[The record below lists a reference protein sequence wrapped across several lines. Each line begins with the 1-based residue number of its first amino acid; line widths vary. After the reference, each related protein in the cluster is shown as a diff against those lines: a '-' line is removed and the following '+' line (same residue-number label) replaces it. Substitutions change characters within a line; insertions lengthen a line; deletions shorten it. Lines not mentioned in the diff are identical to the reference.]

1 MFFKMKTPSISN
13 QAKKIVFLLFTL
25 FPLFAISQKNGFIRG
40 TIYDGESGNP
50 MPFVKVIIVGTTKV
64 AISDLDGTFSIETAP
79 GVFSI
84 RLTFTGFE
92 TLIVENITVAAGEPT
107 LLTEL
112 NMQSANTTLGTVVI
126 NAERR
131 EKTEVAMLT
140 KKRESSN
147 QIDGISGAAI
157 ATTGDGDASSAMSR
171 VPGVSIAG
179 GKYVYIRG
187 LGDRYNK
194 TLLNGMDI
202 PGLDPDRNSIQM
214 DLFPTNILDNI
225 VVNKTFIAS
234 LPADFAGG
242 VIDISLKSFPDK
254 QQRNFSISGGYN
266 PSFHF
271 NQNYLTYQGGSLD
284 FLGFDDGTRAIPA
297 TSNIPFFAQAVG
309 NAENAERYKEILS
322 NFNPTMAAIQKM
334 SLMDYSL
341 STSFGNQ
348 FNKKGYTIGYNVLA
362 SYKSSTEYFKDV
374 EFGRYGLAGSADST
388 AMQTRE
394 LQTGSYGTNAVLM
407 TGMAGFAIKTQK
419 SKYTFNL
426 LHLQNGESKAGIF
439 DYYNSDQGAIFQ
451 GFQHNLEYSQRQLTN
466 LFISGKHQIDSAKWE
481 LEWKLS
487 PTLSLI
493 KDPDIRFTRYE
504 QRNDSLIIG
513 TEAGF
518 PERIWRDLNEKNIAS
533 KIGAKHNYKAFGR
546 KAILEF
552 GGGYTYKTRDFN
564 IRNFALNIRN
574 VNLTGNPDELFADEN
589 IWPIN
594 GDVTKGTTY
603 EASFLPTNPNKYNSN
618 VHNFSGYVSTD
629 VSPWKRIKAI
639 LGVRLESY
647 TQRYTGQDQ
656 LGVNVFDNRIVIQD
670 LNLFPSANLVY
681 AITEKQNLRFSYG
694 RTTVRPSFKELSYAE
709 IYDPV
714 TGRTFIGG
722 LFTDTDANTGKI
734 YWDGKLASTDIHNF
748 DVRWETFPTN
758 NQTVSITGFYK
769 KFYNPIE
776 IVQFAAQA
784 GSFQPR
790 NVGDGEVLGAELEIR
805 QGFKFLSK
813 KLENFQFTMN
823 VTYTSS
829 RILYSSTEKESRL
842 ANARTGQLIGDY
854 REMAG
859 QAPYLINAGFI
870 YAGGSKGFWKGFETG
885 VFYNVQGQTLQFVG
899 IVDRPDIYSVPFH
912 SLNLNAN
919 KAFGK
924 DEKYMLSF
932 NVKNLLN
939 DKMEA
944 VYKSF
949 NAEDKYFSKLS
960 PGATFTVKFRCNF

>member
-1 MFFKMKTPSISN
+1 MKKFF
-13 QAKKIVFLLFTL
+13 FLFFTFL
-25 FPLFAISQKNGFIRG
+25 PLLAMSQKNGFIRG
-40 TIYDGESGNP
+40 TIYDDESGNT
-50 MPFVKVIIVGTTKV
+50 MPFVKVMIEGTTNG
-64 AISDLDGTFSIETAP
+64 ANSDLDGQFSIEVAP
-79 GVFSI
+79 GIYSI
-84 RLTFTGFE
+84 RISCTNFE
-92 TLIVENITVAAGEPT
+92 TLIVEKITVVSGEPT
-107 LLTEL
+107 LLSNL
-112 NMQSANTTLGTVVI
+112 NMKTATTSLTTVVI
-126 NAERR
+126 NAERIDR
-131 EKTEVAMLT
+131 TETAMLT

-147 QIDGISGAAI
+147 QIDGISGGAI
-157 ATTGDGDASSAMSR
+157 LQTGDGDASSAMSR
-171 VPGVSIAG
+171 VPGVSIAD

-242 VIDISLKSFPDK
+242 VIDISLKSFPEKK
-254 QQRNFSISGGYN
+254 QRSFSLSGGYN

-271 NQNYLTYQGGSLD
+271 NQNYLTYQGGSFD

-297 TSNIPFFAQAVG
+297 TSNIPFFAQAIG
-309 NAENAERYKEILS
+309 NTETADRYKEVLS
-322 NFNPTMAAIQKM
+322 NFNPTMAAMQKM

-348 FNKKGYTIGYNVLA
+348 FKKEHVTIGYSVLA
-362 SYKSSTEYFKDV
+362 SYKNTTDFYKEV

-388 AMQTRE
+388 AMHTRE

-407 TGMAGFAIKTQK
+407 TGMAGLAIKTQT
-419 SKYTFNL
+419 SKYVLNV

-451 GFQHNLEYSQRQLTN
+451 GFQHNLEYSQRSITN
-466 LFISGKHQIDSAKWE
+466 ILLSGKHQIDSSKWDV
-481 LEWKLS
+481 EWKVS

-493 KDPDIRFTRYE
+493 EDPDIRFTRYE
-504 QRNDSLIIG
+504 QRNDSLVIG

-518 PERIWRDLNEKNIAS
+518 PERIWREMTEKNLAT
-533 KIGAKHNYKAFGR
+533 KIGVTRDYKLFDR
-546 KAILEF
+546 KAVIDF
-552 GGGYTYKTRDFN
+552 GVGYTYKTRDFS

-574 VNLTGNPDELFADEN
+574 VNLTGDPNELFAAEN
-589 IWPIN
+589 SWPMN

-603 EASFLPTNPNKYNSN
+603 EASFLPTNPNRYNSN
-618 VHNFSGYVSTD
+618 VHNISGYVSTD
-629 VSPWKRIKAI
+629 ISPWKRIKAI
-639 LGVRLESY
+639 LGVRVESY

-656 LGVNVFDNRIVIQD
+656 LGINIFDNDVVLQNLD
-670 LNLFPSANLVY
+670 LFPSANLVY
-681 AITEKQNLRFSYG
+681 QVTEKQNLRLSYG

-722 LFTDTDANTGKI
+722 LFTDEDSNTGTV
-734 YWDGKLASTDIHNF
+734 YWDGKLAATDIHNF
-748 DVRWETFPTN
+748 DIRWETFPSN

-776 IVQFAAQA
+776 IVQFSAQA

-790 NVGDGEVLGAELEIR
+790 NVGDGEVLGAELEVR
-805 QGFKFLSK
+805 QGFKFLSE
-813 KLENFQFTMN
+813 KLENFQLNLN
-823 VTYTSS
+823 VTYTAS
-829 RILYSSTEKESRL
+829 RILYSATEKESRV
-842 ANARTGQLIGDY
+842 ANARTGQLIGEY

-859 QAPYLINAGFI
+859 QAPYLINAGLL
-870 YAGGSKGFWKGFETG
+870 YNGGTTGFYKGLQLGF
-885 VFYNVQGQTLQFVG
+885 FYNVQGQTLQFVG
-899 IVDRPDIYSVPFH
+899 IVDRPDIFSVPFH
-912 SLNLNAN
+912 SLNFNAN
-919 KAFGK
+919 KTFGEK
-924 DEKYMLSF
+924 EKYMVGF
-932 NVKNLLN
+932 NVRNILN
-939 DKMEA
+939 DKMET

-949 NAEDKYFSKLS
+949 GAEDKYFSKLS
-960 PGATFTVKFRCNF
+960 PGTAFTLKFRCNF

>member
-1 MFFKMKTPSISN
+1 MLTTLKNIG
-13 QAKKIVFLLFTL
+13 FLLL
-25 FPLFAISQKNGFIRG
+25 FIVPLTAMSQKNGFIRG
-40 TIYDGESGNP
+40 TIYDDESGNT
-50 MPFVKVIIVGTTKV
+50 MPFVKVMIEGTTNG
-64 AISDLDGTFSIETAP
+64 ANTDLDGQFSIEVAP
-79 GVFSI
+79 GIYTI
-84 RLTFTGFE
+84 RISCTNFE
-92 TLIVENITVAAGEPT
+92 TLLVENITIQEGEPT
-107 LLTEL
+107 VLSNLT
-112 NMQSANTTLGTVVI
+112 MKSATTTLTKVTI
-126 NAERR
+126 NAERIDR
-131 EKTEVAMLT
+131 TETAMLT

-147 QIDGISGAAI
+147 QIDGISGGAI
-157 ATTGDGDASSAMSR
+157 LQTGDGNASSAMAR
-171 VPGVSIAG
+171 VPGVSIAD

-242 VIDISLKSFPDK
+242 VIDITLKSFPEK
-254 QQRNFSISGGYN
+254 RQRNFAVSGGYN
-266 PSFHF
+266 PNFHF
-271 NQNYLTYQGGSLD
+271 NSNYLTYQGGSFD

-297 TSNIPFFAQAVG
+297 SSNIPFFAQAIG
-309 NAENAERYKEILS
+309 NAETAQRYQEVLS
-322 NFNPTMAAIQKM
+322 NFNPTMAAMQKM
-334 SLMDYSL
+334 SLLDYSV

-348 FNKKGYTIGYNVLA
+348 FKKERFTIGYSVLA
-362 SYKSSTEYFKDV
+362 SYKNTTDFYKEV

-407 TGMAGFAIKTQK
+407 TGMAGLAIKTQS
-419 SKYTFNL
+419 SKFTLNV

-439 DYYNSDQGAIFQ
+439 DYYNSDQGAVFE
-451 GFQHNLEYSQRQLTN
+451 GFQHNLEYSQRSITNILLT
-466 LFISGKHQIDSAKWE
+466 GKHQIDSSKWD
-481 LEWKLS
+481 LEWRVS

-518 PERIWRDLNEKNIAS
+518 PERIWRELNEKNIAS
-533 KIGAKHNYKAFGR
+533 KIGVRRDYEVFKR
-546 KAILEF
+546 KAVFEF
-552 GGGYTYKTRDFN
+552 GAGYTFKTRDFN

-574 VNLTGNPDELFADEN
+574 VNLTGNPDELFAPEN
-589 IWPIN
+589 IWPVN

-603 EASFLPTNPNKYNSN
+603 EASFLPTNPNRYTSN
-618 VHNFSGYVSTD
+618 VHNVSGYISTD
-629 VSPWKRIKAI
+629 ISPWKRIKAI
-639 LGVRLESY
+639 LGVRVESY

-656 LGVNVFDNRIVIQD
+656 LGTNIFNNDIVLQN

-681 AITEKQNLRFSYG
+681 QVTEKQNIRLSYG

-722 LFTDTDANTGKI
+722 LFRDEDATSGTV

-748 DVRWETFPTN
+748 DLRWETFPSN

-769 KFYNPIE
+769 KFYSPIE
-776 IVQFAAQA
+776 IVQFSAQA

-805 QGFKFLSK
+805 QGFKFISE
-813 KLENFQFTMN
+813 KLENFHFTLN
-823 VTYTSS
+823 LTYTSS

-859 QAPYLINAGFI
+859 QAPYLVNAGLM
-870 YAGGSKGFWKGFETG
+870 YNGGTNGFWKGFQTG
-885 VFYNVQGQTLQFVG
+885 LFYNVQGQTLQFVG
-899 IVDRPDIYSVPFH
+899 IVDRPDIFSVPFH
-912 SLNLNAN
+912 SLNFNTNKTFGEKDKFMISLNIT
-919 KAFGK
+919 
-924 DEKYMLSF
+924 
-932 NVKNLLN
+932 NLLN

-949 NAEDKYFSKLS
+949 GAEDKYFSKLS
-960 PGATFTVKFRCNF
+960 PGSTFTVKFRCNF